1 MYSDDVAH
9 EDRGKTSRM
18 KKGDKRGVAEAED
31 IGEQRLSLDL
41 FLIDCGVGT
50 NTGLRN
56 T

>member
-9 EDRGKTSRM
+9 EDQGKTSRT
-18 KKGDKRGVAEAED
+18 KKGDKWGVAEAED
-31 IGEQRLSLDL
+31 NGDHRPCLDL